1 MTTENQLNEK
11 IAKKI
16 YDSRASIP
24 NKDKELEDEIK
35 KKRKYF
41 NMRFKED
48 EWASDLE
55 KCGVDIAILEAELK
69 GRKDK
74 EKELIEEFEKM
85 TYKLQSDMN
94 VLDEQEIH
102 LDIDKWEDFK
112 QQLQELK
119 EKSKWKLNL
128 I

>member
-1 MTTENQLNEK
+1 MTGLK
-11 IAKKI
+11 II
-16 YDSRASIP
+16 DGTVTSLSQYLR
-24 NKDKELEDEIK
+24 ELEERKIVKTKMFSWDETQ
-35 KKRKYF
+35 
-41 NMRFKED
+41 
-48 EWASDLE
+48 DL
-55 KCGVDIAILEAELK
+55 LK
-69 GRKDK
+69 LK